1 MGAWYNIHMN
11 KKLLWAG
18 LLGLASVVV
27 GLVPS
32 VMPVP
37 TQADVWPRA
46 VGLVRMA
53 LLIIVYALMARSDV
67 KGARW
72 IYGVMAFVVASVALS
87 AGKLI
92 GLSSV
97 PRWFSPIFGSVDR
110 VASLAVWFSLV
121 RLNAGRLRTVFVAQG
136 AAAVIGFA
144 LSIVFYAQSVS
155 QGGSLQTSWQIY
167 ALRFAGLL
175 AMLLA
180 YFGWLYLVYAAQPE
194 VAPESGFRRVAWP
207 WRAFLVTLPLVLLL
221 GLGQKDWPLFLLI
234 IPIGVTFGFGGPL
247 VGAIVGWGA
256 YLALAIFILHARRL
270 SSLLS
275 LLGVFV
281 LLVLLNIAGCGAMIG
296 GSWN

>member
-1 MGAWYNIHMN
+1 MN

-18 LLGLASVVV
+18 VFGLAGVAVGLASMALPMSSPGDVWPLVV
-27 GLVPS
+27 GL
-32 VMPVP
+32 
-37 TQADVWPRA
+37 A
-46 VGLVRMA
+46 RMA
-53 LLIIVYALMARSDV
+53 LLIIAYALMARSDV

-72 IYGVMAFVVASVALS
+72 ISVVMAFAVLSVALS
-87 AGKLI
+87 TGKLI

-97 PRWFSPIFGSVDR
+97 PRWFSPIFGAVYR
-110 VASLAVWFSLV
+110 VASLAVWFSLA

-136 AAAVIGFA
+136 AAATFSLVISIFLFYVQS
-144 LSIVFYAQSVS
+144 LSHDGLPY
-155 QGGSLQTSWQIY
+155 GNLTLY

-194 VAPESGFRRVAWP
+194 DARSPSEPRPVAWS
-207 WRAFLVTLPLVLLL
+207 WRVFLVTLPFVSLL
-221 GLGQKDWPLFLLI
+221 GLGQKDWPLFLLV

-256 YLALAIFILHARRL
+256 YLVLAIFILHARRL

-296 GSWN
+296 GAWN

>member
-1 MGAWYNIHMN
+1 MN

-18 LLGLASVVV
+18 VFGLAGVAV
-27 GLVPS
+27 GLVSMALPMS
-32 VMPVP
+32 SPG
-37 TQADVWPRA
+37 DIWPRA
-46 VGLVRMA
+46 VGLARMA
-53 LLIIVYALMARSDV
+53 LLIIAYALMARSDV

-72 IYGVMAFVVASVALS
+72 ISVVMAFAVLSVALS
-87 AGKLI
+87 TGKLI

-97 PRWFSPIFGSVDR
+97 PRWFSPIFGSVYR
-110 VASLAVWFSLV
+110 VASLAVWFSLA

-144 LSIVFYAQSVS
+144 LSIVFCAQSVS
-155 QGGSLQTSWQIY
+155 QGGLLQTSWQIY

-194 VAPESGFRRVAWP
+194 DARSPSEPRPVAWF
-207 WRAFLVTLPLVLLL
+207 WRVFLVTLPLVLLL
-221 GLGQKDWPLFLLI
+221 GLGQKDWPLFLLV

-256 YLALAIFILHARRL
+256 YLVLAIFILHARRL

-296 GSWN
+296 GAWK

>member
-1 MGAWYNIHMN
+1 MN

-18 LLGLASVVV
+18 VLGLASVIV

-37 TQADVWPRA
+37 IQADEVWPNV
-46 VGLVRMA
+46 VGIVRMA
-53 LLIIVYALMARSDV
+53 LWIPAYALMALSDV
-67 KGARW
+67 KCARW
-72 IYGVMAFVVASVALS
+72 IYVVIAFAVLSVSLS
-87 AGKLI
+87 AARLI
-92 GLSSV
+92 GLSFI
-97 PRWFSPIFGSVDR
+97 PRSFSPIFGLVNSVA
-110 VASLAVWFSLV
+110 VLAVWVVLACK
-121 RLNAGRLRTVFVAQG
+121 NAGRLRMVFSAWS
-136 AAAVIGFA
+136 AAVTLGLA
-144 LSIVFYAQSVS
+144 MSIVFYVQSAS
-155 QGGSLQTSWQIY
+155 QGGVLYASWQIY

-175 AMLLA
+175 ATLLA

-194 VAPESGFRRVAWP
+194 DARSPSEPRPVAWF
-207 WRAFLVTLPLVLLL
+207 WRVFLVTLPLVLLL
-221 GLGQKDWPLFLLI
+221 GLGQKDWPLFLLV

-256 YLALAIFILHARRL
+256 YLLLAIFILHARRL